1 MQNTKTTCIIT
12 ISNYKIQ
19 TKKDTELTNKSTNP
33 VCDYKPF
40 VIHYLFK
47 TKSRTARAEKSHYNK
62 EQQSVSS
69 ITRDLGGF

>member
-1 MQNTKTTCIIT
+1 M
-12 ISNYKIQ
+12 
-19 TKKDTELTNKSTNP
+19 ELTNKTTNP
-33 VCDYKPF
+33 VCGYKPF

-47 TKSRTARAEKSHYNK
+47 TKSRIARAEKSHYNK